1 MKKLIFSLLTLTGF
15 YVSAN
20 AQATSSTNHTVSL
33 ALQNQLEIVFTSGA
47 TGPTMTFS
55 TADNYTN
62 GVTADNAAT
71 LQVKSNKAYNVS
83 VKAAAANFT
92 STSATTMPAS
102 VLAVKESAQATYV
115 TLSSSDQGLLSNQVR
130 GTNSFNVSYKA
141 TPGFAYDG
149 GTYTLNVVYTAT
161 QQ

>member
-1 MKKLIFSLLTLTGF
+1 MKKLIFSLLAIAGF
-15 YVSAN
+15 YVSGN
-20 AQATSSTNHTVSL
+20 AQATSSANHTVSL
-33 ALQNQLEIVFTSGA
+33 ALQNQIEVTFTAGA
-47 TGPTMTFS
+47 AGPTMTFS

-71 LQVKSNKAYNVS
+71 LQVRSNKAYNVS

-92 STSATTMPAS
+92 GPAGNTMPAS
-102 VLAVKESAQATYV
+102 VLQVKESAQTTYV
-115 TLSSSDQGLLSNQVR
+115 ALSSTDQGLLSNQAR
-130 GTNSFNVSYKA
+130 GTNSFGVSYKA

>member
-1 MKKLIFSLLTLTGF
+1 
-15 YVSAN
+15 
-20 AQATSSTNHTVSL
+20 
-33 ALQNQLEIVFTSGA
+33 
-47 TGPTMTFS
+47 MTFS